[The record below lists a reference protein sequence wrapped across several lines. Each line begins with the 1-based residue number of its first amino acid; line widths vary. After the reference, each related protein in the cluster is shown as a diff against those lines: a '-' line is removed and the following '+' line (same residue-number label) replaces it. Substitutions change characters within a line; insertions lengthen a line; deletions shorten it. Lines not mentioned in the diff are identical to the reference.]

1 MDRVEAPPVRNRI
14 RELREARGWSQ
25 TELGKAVGV
34 TRQAIHT
41 IEKDKHDPSI
51 TLAAR
56 IAGALG
62 SPVEGVFDLT
72 NLD

>member
-1 MDRVEAPPVRNRI
+1 MKNRI
-14 RELREARGWSQ
+14 RELREACGWSQ
-25 TELGKAVGV
+25 TELGRAVGV
-34 TRQAIHT
+34 TRQAIHS

-62 SPVEGVFDLT
+62 SPVERVFDLK

>member
-1 MDRVEAPPVRNRI
+1 MEAPPVKNRI
-14 RELREARGWSQ
+14 RDLRETRGWSQ
-25 TELGKAVGV
+25 TELGRVVGV

-56 IAGALG
+56 IAAALG
-62 SPVEGVFDLT
+62 SPIEDVFDLK

>member
-1 MDRVEAPPVRNRI
+1 MKNRI

-25 TELGKAVGV
+25 TELGRAVGV
-34 TRQAIHT
+34 TRQAIHS
-41 IEKDKHDPSI
+41 IEKNKHDPSI

-56 IAGALG
+56 IAGALE
-62 SPVEGVFDLT
+62 SPVEGVFDLK

>member
-1 MDRVEAPPVRNRI
+1 MKNRI

-25 TELGKAVGV
+25 TELGRAVGV

-41 IEKDKHDPSI
+41 IEKDIHDPSI

-56 IAGALG
+56 IARALD
-62 SPVEGVFDLT
+62 SPLEGVFDLT

>member
-1 MDRVEAPPVRNRI
+1 MADRVVDCVEASPVKNRI

-34 TRQAIHT
+34 TRQAVHT

-62 SPVEGVFDLT
+62 SPLNDC
-72 NLD
+72 

>member
-1 MDRVEAPPVRNRI
+1 MKNRI

-25 TELGKAVGV
+25 TELGRAVGV

-41 IEKDKHDPSI
+41 IEKDIHDPSI

-56 IAGALG
+56 IARALD
-62 SPVEGVFDLT
+62 SSLEGVFDLT